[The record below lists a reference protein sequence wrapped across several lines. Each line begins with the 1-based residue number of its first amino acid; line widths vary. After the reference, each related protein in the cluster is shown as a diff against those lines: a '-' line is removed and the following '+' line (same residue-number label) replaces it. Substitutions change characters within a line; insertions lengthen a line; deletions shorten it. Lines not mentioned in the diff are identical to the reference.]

1 MLQLK
6 YLYLCFSFQKPWWW
20 YQWY

>member
-6 YLYLCFSFQKPWWW
+6 FIHLCFSFQKPWWW